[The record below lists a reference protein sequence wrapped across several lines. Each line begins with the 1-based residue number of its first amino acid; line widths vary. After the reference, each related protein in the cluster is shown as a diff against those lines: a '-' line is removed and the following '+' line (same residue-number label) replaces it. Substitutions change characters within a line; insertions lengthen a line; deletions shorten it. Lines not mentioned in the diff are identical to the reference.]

1 MNISRFSVRHPAVL
15 TMILL
20 ALLLFGLVS
29 ISSTNMEFISNMD
42 LPQIFVIAVY
52 PGASAEDIEKEVVDI
67 LEDDF
72 VTLPDFKG
80 MDSQS
85 MNSVGVITITFRDGV
100 DPNGQLD
107 EVRNRISQLMPSLP
121 SGLQGEPTAIVGG
134 ATMLPVASFMI
145 SSVGS

>member
-52 PGASAEDIEKEVVDI
+52 
-67 LEDDF
+67 F
-72 VTLPDFKG
+72 
-80 MDSQS
+80 
-85 MNSVGVITITFRDGV
+85 
-100 DPNGQLD
+100 
-107 EVRNRISQLMPSLP
+107 
-121 SGLQGEPTAIVGG
+121 
-134 ATMLPVASFMI
+134 VASVI
-145 SSVGS
+145 KKTR

>member
-80 MDSQS
+80 
-85 MNSVGVITITFRDGV
+85 I
-100 DPNGQLD
+100 
-107 EVRNRISQLMPSLP
+107 
-121 SGLQGEPTAIVGG
+121 LQ
-134 ATMLPVASFMI
+134 
-145 SSVGS
+145 